1 MNRLIV
7 INIPQIVKK
16 RKYEVDINKLQKLLR
31 ERKKAKQLTNKDI
44 SKLLEIPRTMAEH
57 YFRTDKYFDV
67 PDSDNWQKL
76 REILDIH
83 DPNLDLQ
90 IMSFEYVDGNF
101 DKSER
106 HYFEGGIAPTI
117 LAGLS
122 EKIVVSCKKYLV
134 NKNSTQRLGMNQII
148 VVGNIYDDT
157 NEFCSNGRVYGGGG
171 IAPTIGASN
180 FAREKYV
187 LETINNYGIS
197 QDKTGN

>member
-1 MNRLIV
+1 
-7 INIPQIVKK
+7 
-16 RKYEVDINKLQKLLR
+16 
-31 ERKKAKQLTNKDI
+31 
-44 SKLLEIPRTMAEH
+44 MAEH
-57 YFRTDKYFDV
+57 YFRTDKCFDI
-67 PDSDNWQKL
+67 PNSDNWQKL

-83 DPNLDLQ
+83 DPDLDLQ

-148 VVGNIYDDT
+148 VLGNILDET
-157 NEFCSNGRVYGGGG
+157 NTFCSNGRVYDGGV
-171 IAPTIGASN
+171 SH
-180 FAREKYV
+180 RV
-187 LETINNYGIS
+187 
-197 QDKTGN
+197 